1 MNRTALI
8 TGASRGIGRACAL
21 DLAKTG
27 IRVALAA
34 RQVEKLE
41 EVAAEVRA
49 SGAEAFV
56 VAIDMADSASIKEA
70 IGKTAKEFGRI
81 DILVNNAGVTKDG
94 LALRMKPDDWNS
106 VLQTNLTGAFYC
118 IQQVISPMLRER
130 WGRIVNISSVV
141 GEAGNAGQ
149 ANYVAS
155 KAGLIGLT
163 KSLAQELGSRNI
175 TVNAVA
181 PGFIETDMTNVLRD
195 DQKERITQGIPL
207 GRIGKPEDVAA
218 AVRFLCSD
226 EASYITG
233 SVIDVNGGKIGRAS
247 CRERV

>member
-1 MNRTALI
+1 MNRIALV

-21 DLAKTG
+21 ELAKAG
-27 IRVALAA
+27 AKVALAA

-41 EVAAEVRA
+41 EVAGEIRA
-49 SGAEAFV
+49 GGGEAFV
-56 VAIDMADSASIKEA
+56 VALDLGSQEA
-70 IGKTAKEFGRI
+70 IKGSISKVAKEFGRI

-94 LALRMKPDDWNS
+94 LALRMKPDDWNL
-106 VLQTNLTGAFYC
+106 VLNTNLSGAFFC
-118 IQQVISPMLRER
+118 IQQVISPMMRER

-181 PGFIETDMTNVLRD
+181 PGFIETDMTAVLKEE
-195 DQKERITQGIPL
+195 QKARITQSIPL
-207 GRIGKPEDVAA
+207 GRIGSPADVAA
-218 AVRFLCSD
+218 AVRFLCGED
-226 EASYITG
+226 AGYITG
-233 SVIDVNGGKIGRAS
+233 NVIDVNGGMYMR
-247 CRERV
+247 

>member
-1 MNRTALI
+1 MNRIALV

-21 DLAKTG
+21 ELAKTG
-27 IRVALAA
+27 TRVALAA
-34 RQVEKLE
+34 RQAGKLE
-41 EVAAEVRA
+41 EVAAEIRA
-49 SGAEAFV
+49 SGGEAFV
-56 VAIDMADSASIKEA
+56 VAIDINDHASIKESF
-70 IGKTAKEFGRI
+70 GKVAKEFGRI

-94 LALRMKPDDWNS
+94 LALRMKPDDWNL

-118 IQQVISPMLRER
+118 IQQVISPMMRER

-181 PGFIETDMTNVLRD
+181 PGFIETDMTHGLKD
-195 DQKERITQGIPL
+195 DLKAKITQGIPL
-207 GRIGKPEDVAA
+207 GRIGRPDEVAA
-218 AVRFLCSD
+218 AVRFLCGED
-226 EASYITG
+226 AGYITG
-233 SVIDVNGGKIGRAS
+233 NIIDVNGGMYMR
-247 CRERV
+247 

>member
-1 MNRTALI
+1 MSENRVALV
-8 TGASRGIGRACAL
+8 TGASRGIGRACAIE
-21 DLAKTG
+21 LAKAG
-27 IRVALAA
+27 YRVALAA

-41 EVAAEVRA
+41 EVAGEIRA
-49 SGAEAFV
+49 AGGDAFV
-56 VAIDMADSASIKEA
+56 VALDLSAPESIKEA
-70 IGKTAKEFGRI
+70 IGKVAKEFGRI

-94 LALRMKPDDWNS
+94 LALRMKPDDWNL
-106 VLQTNLTGAFYC
+106 VLQTNLSGAFYC
-118 IQQVISPMLRER
+118 IQQVISPMMRER

-181 PGFIETDMTNVLRD
+181 PGFIETDMTSVLKD
-195 DQKERITQGIPL
+195 EQKTRITQSIPL
-207 GRIGKPEDVAA
+207 GRIGKPEEIAA
-218 AVRFLCSD
+218 AVRFLCSN
-226 EASYITG
+226 EAGYITG
-233 SVIDVNGGKIGRAS
+233 SVIDVNGGMYMR
-247 CRERV
+247 